1 MRISCFRFMTWL
13 IVLIA
18 APAFA
23 QAVSAQPGR
32 PPHIA
37 ASLIAESVTPRSGA
51 TTTLAF
57 VMTPAAG
64 WHGYWKNPG
73 DAGVETQATWTLP
86 RGVSAGP
93 IAYPVPQT
101 LIVAGLMNYVYEGR
115 YAQPVMLSVPAGL
128 ARGTRLPIRVRLD
141 YLACTR
147 EICVPEKA
155 ELATV
160 LTVGDGAVT
169 PAARAAFDRYRAGLP
184 RPLGGRARFAVAGGR
199 FRMAVP
205 MPASV
210 AVAEPYFFPL
220 TDGVIDYAAPQR
232 VSRRGDALIVETTAK
247 GAAPRRVAG
256 VLRIGRGRGLVL
268 DAVPG
273 TVPAAGVAIGAAGA
287 DDAPAGS
294 GGAGTLLAA
303 LGGALLGGLLLNI
316 MPCVF
321 PILSLKALSLAKA
334 GGDERTVRREAL
346 AYAAGVILV
355 CVALGAILL
364 GLRAGGSAA
373 GWAFQLQDPRVIVVL
388 MLLTAAIGF
397 NLAGLFELP
406 AISGG
411 GALAGKGGTGG
422 AFWTGALAA
431 FIATP
436 CTGPFMGAAL
446 GAALVLPTVA
456 ALAVFAGLGLGMAIP
471 FLLLGYVPRM
481 RAMLPRPGAWMN
493 VMRRVLALPMFATA
507 LGLAWILGRQ
517 AGVDGMMLGLIA
529 AVIVTL
535 GLWWVGGRQAA
546 GGTRAWWP
554 LAPTVAVACMLVA
567 IVPRA
572 PVSAGVGAVGPAVA
586 GVVSISVPFDR
597 AKLAAYQAAGTPVF
611 VYFTAD
617 WCLTCKVNEKAAI
630 ERDAVRT
637 AFARAGIV
645 TMVGDWTDGN
655 ADISRFLAEHGR
667 SGVPLYLFAG
677 KGGAPLRV
685 LPQVLTPGTLTALT
699 V

>member
-1 MRISCFRFMTWL
+1 MTWL
-13 IVLIA
+13 LALIVL
-18 APAFA
+18 PGVA
-23 QAVSAQPGR
+23 QAQLGR
-32 PPHIA
+32 TQHIR
-37 ASLIAESVTPRSGA
+37 ASLVAESATPRAGA
-51 TTTLAF
+51 PVTLAF

-115 YAQPVMLSVPAGL
+115 YAQPLMLTLPAGL
-128 ARGTRLPIRVRLD
+128 AKGTRLPIRVRLD

-155 ELATV
+155 ELAIA

-169 PAARAAFDRYRAGLP
+169 PAARAAFDGFRAALP
-184 RPLGGRARFAVAGGR
+184 KPLGGRARFAVAGGR
-199 FRMAVP
+199 FRLAVP

-210 AVAEPYFFPL
+210 RVAEPYFFPL

-232 VSRRGDALIVETTAK
+232 VSRRGDALIIETAAK
-247 GAAPRRVAG
+247 GPAPRRMAG
-256 VLRIGRGRGLVL
+256 VLRIGRGKGLTL

-273 TVPAAGVAIGAAGA
+273 TVPAAGVAIGAADEG
-287 DDAPAGS
+287 DAPAGS

-321 PILSLKALSLAKA
+321 PILSLKALSLARG
-334 GGDERTVRREAL
+334 GGDERSVRREAL

-364 GLRAGGSAA
+364 ALRAGGSAA

-431 FIATP
+431 FVATP

-471 FLLLGYVPRM
+471 FLLLGYVPRV
-481 RAMLPRPGAWMN
+481 RAMLPRPGAWMD

-517 AGVDGMMLGLIA
+517 AGVDGMMLGLVA
-529 AVIVTL
+529 AVIVAI
-535 GLWWVGGRQAA
+535 GLWWVGGRQA
-546 GGTRAWWP
+546 GGRTRAWWP
-554 LAPTVAVACMLVA
+554 LAPAVAAACALVAV
-567 IVPRA
+567 VPRA
-572 PVSAGVGAVGPAVA
+572 PAGASTAVA
-586 GVVSISVPFDR
+586 VADVKAVPFDR

-630 ERDAVRT
+630 EREAVQT
-637 AFARAGIV
+637 AFAKAGIV
-645 TMVGDWTDGN
+645 TMVGDWTDGD
-655 ADISRFLAEHGR
+655 ADISRFLGEHGR

-677 KGGAPLRV
+677 KGAPLKV
-685 LPQVLTPGTLTALT
+685 LPQVLTPGTLTALAA
-699 V
+699 